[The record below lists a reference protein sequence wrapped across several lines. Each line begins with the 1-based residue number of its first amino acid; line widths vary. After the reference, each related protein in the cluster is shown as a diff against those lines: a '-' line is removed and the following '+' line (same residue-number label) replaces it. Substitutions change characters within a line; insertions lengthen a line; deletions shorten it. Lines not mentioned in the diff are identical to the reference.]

1 MGGILFSCPDTR
13 GRQPSL
19 METVDWI
26 DAAAHGLAIFHGLIR
41 RRSWLA
47 PKKQMVHPASQ

>member
-1 MGGILFSCPDTR
+1 
-13 GRQPSL
+13 